1 MRTEITLAGALVIVV
16 GAIVEV
22 IGVLYANS
30 VLQHNAYGFAGGI
43 LAVLGIIALNQ
54 GTRKPRRI
62 GPTAR
67 EKSSSTKLRSW
78 FPGCCSNGFYECS
91 QACLL
96 RNHKNKA
103 NKAQTKQQAGRGGEV
118 TCKTSLTKST

>member
-1 MRTEITLAGALVIVV
+1 MRTEVTLTGALGIVV
-16 GAIVEV
+16 GAIVEI

-30 VLQHNAYGFAGGI
+30 VLQHNAYGFTGGI
-43 LAVLGIIALNQ
+43 LAVLGIIAINQ
-54 GTRKPRRI
+54 GTRKPRCI
-62 GPTAR
+62 GPAAP

-78 FPGCCSNGFYECS
+78 YPGCCSNGFYECR
-91 QACLL
+91 QACVL